1 MNIHFGP
8 AGNEDA
14 FAKAGHKS
22 SLDAP
27 AYLAAMGLNAYE
39 YQCGRGVNIG
49 ADKAVLLGEKAWEH
63 GVQMSLHAPYFISLA
78 SPEEKKRENSIRY
91 ILESCAA
98 VDAMGGNRVVI
109 HPGAPVGKPRDE
121 AMELALVTL
130 KDARDA
136 ADAAGFAHVLL
147 CPETMG
153 KQNQLGTL
161 SEICAFC
168 NLSDR
173 IIPCVDFGHINAREG
188 GILASRS
195 DFAALLDR
203 LAEGVGEEKAKIFH
217 SHFSH
222 IEYSAG
228 GEVRHLTFDEE
239 QYGPFFEPLAEELAL
254 RGWTPTIICE
264 SAGTQA
270 QDAARMQAAYRAALA
285 AR

>member
-1 MNIHFGP
+1 MSIHFGP

-27 AYLAAMGLNAYE
+27 AYVAALGLNAYE

-49 ADKAVLLGEKAWEH
+49 ADKAKLLGERAAAH
-63 GVQMSLHAPYFISLA
+63 GVQISLHAPYFISLA

-98 VDAMGGNRVVI
+98 VDAMGGNRVII
-109 HPGAPVGKPRDE
+109 HPGAPVGKPREE
-121 AMELALVTL
+121 AMVLALETMQA
-130 KDARDA
+130 ARAA
-136 ADAAGFAHVLL
+136 ADAAGFSHILL
-147 CPETMG
+147 CQETMG

-161 SEICAFC
+161 AEVCNFC
-168 NLSDR
+168 RLADG

-188 GILASRS
+188 GSLATRE
-195 DFAALLDR
+195 DFASLLDR
-203 LAEGVGEEKAKIFH
+203 LADGVGEEKARIFH

-222 IEYSAG
+222 IEYSTG

-239 QYGPFFEPLAEELAL
+239 VYGPFFEPLAEELAR

-270 QDAARMQAAYRAALA
+270 QDAARMQAAYLA
-285 AR
+285 ACAAK